1 MKFFLSILF
10 FFIYSSV
17 LAISGTKYYLKSG
30 GNNSLSGTSIAN
42 AWATL
47 VKVNSFA
54 GFSQND
60 TIFLEGGSTFVGPLI
75 PPHNGIAGQPIVI
88 TSYGTGKATITG
100 FTTLSSWAN
109 LGGNIWECTPSVTLK
124 PLCNILTFNTVPQQL
139 GRTPN
144 STFNTYSS
152 ATTTQ
157 LVSSTNI
164 SATSYVG
171 AEVVMRCNTF
181 VMQRMS
187 ITAQSGNT
195 LTYTRT
201 AQAMDNG
208 NAQGAQSGT
217 PNYGYFLQ
225 RFAGSL
231 DQQGEW
237 YYNPSTQKMRI
248 YSTTNPN
255 SATIKASYI
264 DTLIVL
270 GSRSYIT
277 LDNLAIEGAGIYA
290 VYGNVSSTGNLIVKN
305 CTFNNNTRSVY
316 LWNCFASVVR
326 NNTVNNSFNVGI
338 MVVNRQ
344 QKQITIDTNIVT
356 NTGKL
361 VGNGIFPTNENL
373 NAIVEETD
381 TTRANNF
388 VYIRRN
394 VVRSTGYMA
403 IKFHG
408 TNVRASQ
415 NISDSFCMNIDDGG
429 GIYSFTKNDGT
440 YTGINYSNRVIDSN
454 FISNC
459 IGAFAGTTRST
470 PDARGYYM
478 DDQVG
483 FVTGYHNSISNIPGN
498 GAEFNNPQSM
508 VFTDNTVYNCDYPI
522 EIQIKQ
528 YGVLSN
534 NSITRNVLYQKTSSQ
549 FNFIHNHSNLSQPP
563 PTVTINQSLQN
574 MAFIDTNWITNI
586 KNTGYSYN
594 SNGGSGQTNLVT
606 WQGTILHDLVSVL
619 PPTVVNNTNTN
630 YYTNPT
636 DTVRV
641 IRFST
646 FSKVDPKGMVY
657 NNIAAVPQWSSL
669 VLIDNGNAPPINQ
682 FPIANAGA
690 DTTITSPASTA
701 NLNGSAS
708 YDPDGTIILYN
719 WIQLSGQNAST
730 ITSAGSAITTV
741 SGLIPGIYQY
751 QLTVTD
757 NNSATATS
765 IVRVTVNVPPNLP
778 PTANAGVDQQ
788 KILPVNTATLSG
800 SGNDPDG
807 SITAYHWDKISGP
820 SGGSI
825 TTPNSANTGIT
836 ALQQGT
842 YVFQLTVTDNGGLTG
857 SDIMNVT
864 VYPENIAPSA
874 NAGDDQTT
882 TLPANSVTLT
892 GSGTDPDGSIV
903 SFLWAKISGPS
914 GGDIESPSSAIT
926 DINNLQEG
934 TYVYKLT
941 VTDNMGA
948 TGIDFVQ
955 VIVYPPIPPPNAP
968 PFAFAGNDTI
978 IILPHNTALL
988 NGIGIDTDGVI
999 TAYYWS
1005 QLSGP
1010 SVAGISSPNT
1020 ASTGITSMIQGAY
1033 IFQLRVTDNSGDTAT
1048 DAIQVTIAPANLL
1061 PTVSAGPNQ
1070 IITLPID
1077 STTITAVASDPDGTI
1092 ASIGWSKISGPSG
1105 GTIDSPTE
1113 LSTHISNM
1121 IEGFYL
1127 YRIKVVD
1134 NSGDS
1139 AVSTVQI
1146 TVNPV
1151 PIITKPTANVGDDQI
1166 IFLPDST
1173 AIITGSGT
1181 NGTGTIVSHVWSLF
1195 DGPGGGDIATPNNY
1209 TTSVNNL
1216 QEGTYI
1222 YKLTVTDNNGL
1233 IGTGLMQI
1241 VVRQVPALRAILL
1254 RGVYP

>member
-1 MKFFLSILF
+1 MKFFLSILL
-10 FFIYSSV
+10 FFICSSV

-30 GNNSLSGTSIAN
+30 GNDSLSGTSLAN
-42 AWATL
+42 AWATIS
-47 VKVNSFA
+47 KVNSFV

-88 TSYGTGKATITG
+88 TSYGTGRATITG
-100 FTTLSSWAN
+100 FTTLSSWSN

-157 LVSSTNI
+157 LISSTNI

-217 PNYGYFLQ
+217 SNYGYFLQ

-237 YYNPSTQKMRI
+237 YYNPSTKKMRI

-277 LDNLAIEGAGIYA
+277 LDNLTIEGAGIYA
-290 VYGNVSSTGNLIVKN
+290 VYGNVSSTGNLVVKN

-326 NNTVNNSFNVGI
+326 NNTINNSFNVGI

-344 QKQITIDTNIVT
+344 QKQITIDTNTVT

-403 IKFHG
+403 IKIHG

-415 NISDSFCMNIDDGG
+415 NISDSFCINIDDGG

-440 YTGINYSNRVIDSN
+440 YTGINYSNRIVDSN

-528 YGVLSN
+528 YGALSN

-719 WIQLSGQNAST
+719 WIQLSGPNAST

-765 IVRVTVNVPPNLP
+765 IVRVTVNVPPNTPPLVSAGPDTTIVLP
-778 PTANAGVDQQ
+778 
-788 KILPVNTATLSG
+788 ATVTLQG
-800 SGNDPDG
+800 SASDPGG
-807 SITAYHWDKISGP
+807 SIASYSWVKISGP
-820 SGGSI
+820 SGSILSNGNIATPIFTATTAGAYAYQLNATDNLGLVGSDIVNIYVTAAPIAPVANAGEDQTLTLPDNSLTLTGSSSDEDGTVQSVLWEKISGPTGGIIISPTDSI
-825 TTPNSANTGIT
+825 TDIHN
-836 ALQQGT
+836 LQEGS
-842 YVFQLTVTDNGGLTG
+842 YVYKYTVTDNQGLTG
-857 SDIMNVT
+857 SD
-864 VYPENIAPSA
+864 
-874 NAGDDQTT
+874 
-882 TLPANSVTLT
+882 
-892 GSGTDPDGSIV
+892 
-903 SFLWAKISGPS
+903 
-914 GGDIESPSSAIT
+914 
-926 DINNLQEG
+926 
-934 TYVYKLT
+934 
-941 VTDNMGA
+941 
-948 TGIDFVQ
+948 FVQ
-955 VIVYPPIPPPNAP
+955 VVVYPPLPPVHFP
-968 PFAFAGNDTI
+968 PIAFAGNDTTI
-978 IILPHNTALL
+978 VLPNNSVTL
-988 NGIGIDTDGVI
+988 NGIGTDTSGGI
-999 TAYYWS
+999 ISSYFWR

-1010 SVAGISSPNT
+1010 TAVISSPNNAT
-1020 ASTGITSMIQGAY
+1020 TGITGLMQGAS
-1033 IFQLRVTDNSGDTAT
+1033 IFQLVVTNTFGDSAT
-1048 DAIQVTIAPANLL
+1048 DAVQITVLAANL
-1061 PTVSAGPNQ
+1061 PPSISAGSNMV
-1070 IITLPID
+1070 ITLPIN
-1077 STTITAVASDPDGTI
+1077 TVTLTGTATDPDGNI
-1092 ASIGWSKISGPSG
+1092 ASTTWAKVSGS
-1105 GTIDSPTE
+1105 GTIVSPST
-1113 LSTHISNM
+1113 LSTLITGLT
-1121 IEGFYL
+1121 EGVSIFKL
-1127 YRIKVVD
+1127 KGID

-1139 AVSTVQI
+1139 AISTVQV

-1166 IFLPDST
+1166 VFLPDST
-1173 AIITGSGT
+1173 TIITGSGT

-1209 TTSVNNL
+1209 TTSVYNL
-1216 QEGTYI
+1216 VEGTYI